1 MATAI
6 LNAKG
11 QITVPVA
18 VRNELQLSS
27 GDQVEFVQIAH
38 GRYEMIAKTVDVKD
52 LKGMFG
58 IAKKSVS
65 IEKMNQARRGLHRN
79 HDKWCFIDASAAG
92 HTTWPLILSN
102 DTADAY
108 N

>member
-11 QITVPVA
+11 QITIPVT
-18 VRNELQLSS
+18 VRNDLQLAA
-27 GDQVEFVQIAH
+27 GDQVEFVQIAP
-38 GRYEMIAKTVDVKD
+38 GRYQIFAKTADVKD

-65 IEKMNQARRGLHRN
+65 IESMNQAQRWLHRN
-79 HDKWCFIDASAAG
+79 HDI
-92 HTTWPLILSN
+92 
-102 DTADAY
+102 
-108 N
+108 

>member
-1 MATAI
+1 MTTAI

-18 VRNELQLSS
+18 IRNDLQLSF
-27 GDQVEFVQIAH
+27 GDQVEFVKIAA

-65 IEKMNQARRGLHRN
+65 IEKMNQAQRGLHRN
-79 HDKWCFIDASAAG
+79 HDI
-92 HTTWPLILSN
+92 
-102 DTADAY
+102 
-108 N
+108 

>member
-18 VRNELQLSS
+18 IRNDLQLSF
-27 GDQVEFVQIAH
+27 GDQVEFVKIAA
-38 GRYEMIAKTVDVKD
+38 GRYEMIANTADVTD

-58 IAKKSVS
+58 VAKKSVS
-65 IEKMNQARRGLHRN
+65 IESMNQAIAKRG
-79 HDKWCFIDASAAG
+79 ASAK
-92 HTTWPLILSN
+92 
-102 DTADAY
+102 
-108 N
+108 